1 MKKQQEA
8 VKILI
13 FGGTTEGRRAAGY
26 LAAAGVRVHVCVA
39 TGYGEMLLEKD
50 KKELEGKGL
59 TVSARR
65 MEAGEMAAW
74 IREFAPG
81 YVIDATHP
89 YAREATENIRQACE
103 TCQVPCLRL
112 LRETDGD
119 GKEKGVASVREA
131 AEFLSRT
138 EGKIL
143 VTTGSKDLAE
153 YQKIP
158 GYEERV
164 YVRVLPA
171 PESLEAC
178 RRAGIGG
185 GPYPGHAGA
194 VLPGTECGA
203 AAPVSHPMDGDQGFR
218 KDRRLPGEAGGGP

>member
-65 MEAGEMAAW
+65 MEAREMAVW
-74 IREFAPG
+74 IQEFVPR

-89 YAREATENIRQACE
+89 YAREVTENIRQACE
-103 TCQVPCLRL
+103 ACQVPCLRL

-138 EGKIL
+138 
-143 VTTGSKDLAE
+143 
-153 YQKIP
+153 
-158 GYEERV
+158 
-164 YVRVLPA
+164 
-171 PESLEAC
+171 
-178 RRAGIGG
+178 
-185 GPYPGHAGA
+185 
-194 VLPGTECGA
+194 
-203 AAPVSHPMDGDQGFR
+203 
-218 KDRRLPGEAGGGP
+218 

>member
-74 IREFAPG
+74 IRELPPG
-81 YVIDATHP
+81 
-89 YAREATENIRQACE
+89 
-103 TCQVPCLRL
+103 
-112 LRETDGD
+112 
-119 GKEKGVASVREA
+119 
-131 AEFLSRT
+131 
-138 EGKIL
+138 
-143 VTTGSKDLAE
+143 
-153 YQKIP
+153 
-158 GYEERV
+158 
-164 YVRVLPA
+164 
-171 PESLEAC
+171 
-178 RRAGIGG
+178 
-185 GPYPGHAGA
+185 
-194 VLPGTECGA
+194 
-203 AAPVSHPMDGDQGFR
+203 M
-218 KDRRLPGEAGGGP
+218 

>member
-65 MEAGEMAAW
+65 MEAREMAVW
-74 IREFAPG
+74 IREFVPR

-89 YAREATENIRQACE
+89 YAREVTENIRQACE
-103 TCQVPCLRL
+103 ACQVPCLRL
-112 LRETDGD
+112 LRETGR
-119 GKEKGVASVREA
+119 KKAWL
-131 AEFLSRT
+131 LS
-138 EGKIL
+138 G
-143 VTTGSKDLAE
+143 
-153 YQKIP
+153 
-158 GYEERV
+158 
-164 YVRVLPA
+164 
-171 PESLEAC
+171 
-178 RRAGIGG
+178 RRQ
-185 GPYPGHAGA
+185 
-194 VLPGTECGA
+194 
-203 AAPVSHPMDGDQGFR
+203 SS
-218 KDRRLPGEAGGGP
+218 